1 VLPFACEA
9 LPMKNYFFFALFVVL
24 ALIPGCTKS
33 CSSNKEAAK
42 NILKIGTNAG
52 YPPFE
57 SIDEKGN
64 LIGFDIDMGRALAK
78 ELGKEAAF
86 KEFDFDA
93 LVLALKKGQIDI
105 IMAGLSIT
113 ESRQQEI
120 AMVPYQGKP
129 LTEIS
134 FLFWDKIPREIHNFE
149 DLKALA
155 QESKLSIS
163 VQAGH
168 FLEDFLKSLGLSVKA
183 LAGPPEQILDIKYN
197 KSLAAALD
205 STNGKSLAD
214 KHENLKIVTL
224 ELPKDRWDLGNG
236 IGINKSRT
244 DLIEQIKEA
253 VLRLK
258 ENGTVNQLEQKWIV
272 KGEQ

>member
-1 VLPFACEA
+1 
-9 LPMKNYFFFALFVVL
+9 MKNLFFFALFSVFL
-24 ALIPGCTKS
+24 ALVPACTKS
-33 CSSNKEAAK
+33 CAPNKEPAK
-42 NILKIGTNAG
+42 STLKIGTNAG

-57 SIDEKGN
+57 SIDENGN
-64 LIGFDIDMGRALAK
+64 LIGFDIDMGRALAA
-78 ELGKEAAF
+78 ELGKEAVF

-93 LVLALKKGQIDI
+93 LILALKKGQIDI
-105 IMAGLSIT
+105 ILAGLSIT

-134 FLFWDKIPREIHNFE
+134 FLFWERVPREIKNFD

-168 FLEDFLKSLGLSVKA
+168 FLEDFLKSLGVSVKA
-183 LAGPPEQILDIKYN
+183 LAGPPEQILDIKYR
-197 KSLAAALD
+197 KSIAAALD

-214 KHENLKIVTL
+214 KHENLKIITL
-224 ELPKDRWDLGNG
+224 ELPKDRWDLSNG

-244 DLIEQIKEA
+244 DLIEQVKEA

>member
-1 VLPFACEA
+1 
-9 LPMKNYFFFALFVVL
+9 MKNYFFFALFVVL

>member
-1 VLPFACEA
+1 
-9 LPMKNYFFFALFVVL
+9 MKNIFVFIFLFALTL
-24 ALIPGCTKS
+24 LPGCTKS
-33 CSSNKEAAK
+33 CAGEKNAAK
-42 NILKIGTNAG
+42 SVLKIGTNAG

-64 LIGFDIDMGRALAK
+64 LVGFDIDMGRALAK
-78 ELGKEAAF
+78 ELGKDVEF

-93 LVLALKKGQIDI
+93 LILALKKGQIDI
-105 IMAGLSIT
+105 ILAGLSIT
-113 ESRQQEI
+113 ESRQKEI

-134 FLFWDKIPREIHNFE
+134 LLFWEKLPSIKNFD
-149 DLKALA
+149 DLKTVAEA
-155 QESKLSIS
+155 SKMSIS
-163 VQAGH
+163 VQTGH

-183 LAGPPEQILDIKYN
+183 LAGPPEQILDIKYG

-205 STNGKSLAD
+205 STNARSLAD

-236 IGINKSRT
+236 IGINKDRV
-244 DLIEQIKEA
+244 DLIEAIQGA
-253 VLRLK
+253 VLKLK
-258 ENGTVNQLEQKWIV
+258 ENGTVNMLEKKWIN